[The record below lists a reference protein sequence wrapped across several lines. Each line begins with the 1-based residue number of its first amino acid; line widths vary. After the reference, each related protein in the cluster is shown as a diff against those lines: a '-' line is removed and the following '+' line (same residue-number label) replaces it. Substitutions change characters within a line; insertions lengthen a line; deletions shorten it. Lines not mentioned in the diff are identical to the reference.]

1 LVQRAGITSQKD
13 EELKVIGVDLHD
25 YVSRNGRGE
34 LLHDERCHAG
44 LSDLVFIGKVL
55 SIVDIP
61 GPFDDPLHSKVNVLI
76 LEMLRGPKQ
85 QYDTMQLLGQGGG
98 IVTDVPP
105 SKDVLTYAPKGATIK
120 VGKDV
125 STDARYRVG
134 ETSVYFAVNI
144 DGHPFLSAIY
154 KSTLPNAIQKYPNP
168 SYFVM
173 SDEKFE
179 INVGGHIIP
188 HSQGQHNSPP
198 DVSYFVL

>member
-1 LVQRAGITSQKD
+1 
-13 EELKVIGVDLHD
+13 
-25 YVSRNGRGE
+25 
-34 LLHDERCHAG
+34 
-44 LSDLVFIGKVL
+44 
-55 SIVDIP
+55 
-61 GPFDDPLHSKVNVLI
+61 
-76 LEMLRGPKQ
+76 
-85 QYDTMQLLGQGGG
+85 
-98 IVTDVPP
+98 
-105 SKDVLTYAPKGATIK
+105 VLTYAPKGATIK